1 MFTVV
6 MTGPWRH
13 GPRKPTE
20 LKQRTKDTLHLFHT
34 QKQTLKKENKAS
46 VNEKKGVLLGGFG

>member
-1 MFTVV
+1 

-20 LKQRTKDTLHLFHT
+20 LKQRTKDTLDLFHT
-34 QKQTLKKENKAS
+34 QKQTLKNENKAS